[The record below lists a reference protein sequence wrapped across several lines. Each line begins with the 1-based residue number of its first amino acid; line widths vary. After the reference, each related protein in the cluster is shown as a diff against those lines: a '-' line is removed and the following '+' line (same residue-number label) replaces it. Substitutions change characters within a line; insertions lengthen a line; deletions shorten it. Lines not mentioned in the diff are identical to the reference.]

1 MADILIPTDRPAY
14 RVLSDKGFF
23 GPDCHLYEEGDCLV
37 LDGEP
42 NEEME
47 PLNELARKEM
57 AKLFDKLDALGRAV
71 AEKNGRAFAERPR
84 DLEGAVAIATMDA
97 KRVQLREGD
106 GGVPLMGSKIGRD
119 KAYKLT
125 AGDAVPETGMAERR
139 GPGRPKKDAKMG
151 GVLKIG

>member
-1 MADILIPTDRPAY
+1 MSDIIIPSDRPAY
-14 RVLSDKGFF
+14 RVLSEKGFF

-47 PLNELARKEM
+47 PLNELARAEM
-57 AKLFDKLDALGRAV
+57 QKLFNKLDNLAREV
-71 AEKNGRAFAERPR
+71 AAKNGRAFTERPR

-106 GGVPLMGSKIGRD
+106 GGVPLMGSKVGRD
-119 KAYKLT
+119 KAYKL
-125 AGDAVPETGMAERR
+125 GGPNDVPETGIAERR
-139 GPGRPKKDAKMG
+139 GPGRPRTKDVMG
-151 GVLKIG
+151 GALKIG